1 MLKIIL
7 IILAILYVVKILS
20 VISRIIQ
27 ATSCIRKLQ
36 KFLCS
41 TSPSRYSLLGNRYQR
56 YLKVVL
62 RIYPRIYKLCP
73 WSSSQLSYGKTDY
86 ENYFASRD
94 LCNRLCMKRNFL
106 VQELIDSLNPVS
118 VFKFL
123 LSFPSALLGSI
134 GINTKPSSKN
144 LLNLIGWII
153 AFLLDAY
160 KPEIKSVIN
169 YLLSFL

>member
-20 VISRIIQ
+20 VINKIFQ
-27 ATSCIRKLQ
+27 TTSCIRKLQ
-36 KFLCS
+36 KFLSS
-41 TSPSRYSLLGNRYQR
+41 TSPSGYSLSGNHYQR
-56 YLKVVL
+56 YLNRVL
-62 RIYPRIYKLCP
+62 RIYPRICKLYP
-73 WSSSQLSYGKTDY
+73 WSSSQLSYGKTDR

-94 LCNRLCMKRNFL
+94 LCNQLCMKRNFL

-134 GINTKPSSKN
+134 GINTKPSSKK